1 MLYEEERPF
10 FVSEYE
16 RLNPFTREEGIRN
29 FYRFMLSRK
38 DHFQN
43 QLVERGRSLVHNIM
57 EEADS
62 VADVSRLVLDYG
74 SQLTNNF
81 RWTEGILKKLVVVG
95 QEKQRN
101 KFRSDLLH
109 IRRRLEKD
117 EQSSLQE
124 LDLSHVPNGE

>member
-29 FYRFMLSRK
+29 FYQFMLSRK

-57 EEADS
+57 EEANS

-81 RWTEGILKKLVVVG
+81 RWTEGILRKLVVVG

-109 IRRRLEKD
+109 IRHRLEKD
-117 EQSSLQE
+117 E
-124 LDLSHVPNGE
+124 

>member
-109 IRRRLEKD
+109 IRHRLEKD